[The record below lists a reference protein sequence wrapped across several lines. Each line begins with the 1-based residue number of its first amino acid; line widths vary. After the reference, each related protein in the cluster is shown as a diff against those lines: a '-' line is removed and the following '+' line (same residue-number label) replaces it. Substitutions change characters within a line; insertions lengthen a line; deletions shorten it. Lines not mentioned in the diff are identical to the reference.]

1 MISVAAGRRVA
12 RPLRCGMSDEEG
24 AVLWIVYMLECADK
38 TLYTGITSNL
48 DRRMAE
54 HAAGKGA
61 RYTRGRGPFRLVY
74 RETCQNRA
82 EASRCE
88 TAIKLLDRTKKR
100 QLCMVSSMG
109 RMPCSQASCRASRAA
124 RMWRRMRQRCWNAST
139 IPFIGLVTILRGSG
153 KSKGR

>member
-1 MISVAAGRRVA
+1 
-12 RPLRCGMSDEEG
+12 MSDEEG

-38 TLYTGITSNL
+38 TLYTGITNDL

-82 EASRCE
+82 EAARRE
-88 TAIKLLDRTKKR
+88 TAIKVLDRAHKR
-100 QLCMVSSMG
+100 QLCTSSSMG
-109 RMPCSQASCRASRAA
+109 RMH
-124 RMWRRMRQRCWNAST
+124 
-139 IPFIGLVTILRGSG
+139 
-153 KSKGR
+153 